1 MSALAQLRPRGPSP
15 HATARACAPHR
26 RRPAL
31 CCAGAEGGGAPA
43 PPAAAP
49 GGARVPAWKAKQA
62 AREAFMA
69 ESRAATAAAK
79 EAYRSSSYAR
89 PDHAQGGG
97 APGERARNAAPEGFS
112 TLAALPFVDVLT
124 PEGAWRT
131 RSRRGEVRREA
142 SKAHAGCSGTV
153 ACARRRLAPQRLAA
167 SALLALA
174 ANDLGSRLLLW
185 AADLLLTRA
194 SRFAPPP
201 TSCSKGRLN
210 DVSPPQ
216 GLQGGGASVYAVFDA
231 SERLMYVGLSRS
243 IMASLKS
250 HLARTPAETHLFKV
264 QHFARGTTRNALQ
277 TLCKA
282 WADEAGGAAGMDG
295 AHAQRAW
302 EGAID
307 IVALG
312 LEEKDAEAV
321 AATSEG
327 SRERGK
333 ALKVAAR
340 KVEAMLKDVLKQR
353 GVTESIRYDPKVRP
367 EMASPATA
375 LLATLTDR
383 LTDRTK
389 LSPNTCS

>member
-1 MSALAQLRPRGPSP
+1 M
-15 HATARACAPHR
+15 
-26 RRPAL
+26 
-31 CCAGAEGGGAPA
+31 
-43 PPAAAP
+43 
-49 GGARVPAWKAKQA
+49 
-62 AREAFMA
+62 
-69 ESRAATAAAK
+69 
-79 EAYRSSSYAR
+79 
-89 PDHAQGGG
+89 
-97 APGERARNAAPEGFS
+97 
-112 TLAALPFVDVLT
+112 
-124 PEGAWRT
+124 
-131 RSRRGEVRREA
+131 
-142 SKAHAGCSGTV
+142 
-153 ACARRRLAPQRLAA
+153 
-167 SALLALA
+167 
-174 ANDLGSRLLLW
+174 
-185 AADLLLTRA
+185 
-194 SRFAPPP
+194 
-201 TSCSKGRLN
+201 
-210 DVSPPQ
+210 SPPQ